1 MVERNP
7 ELCPQHHDL
16 IVDLFANHAPSKLL
30 PFLRTSNNYDLE
42 KALKICRSKHLVSE
56 MVFLLGRM
64 GNTKEALH
72 YITDSLNDID
82 RAIEFCKE
90 HNDVDLWNDLIELSM
105 KKPRFIRVLIENIG
119 THIPDPI
126 SLVNSIPTGLQID
139 GLKTALCKILQDY
152 KLQIEIEEMCRKIL
166 VSDNYDILE
175 KLNRQQKRAVGVAS
189 DAICNHCKNGL
200 FANGMQRC
208 DKRMH
213 L

>member
-1 MVERNP
+1 MERDP
-7 ELCPQHHDL
+7 ESCPEHHNL
-16 IVDLFANHAPSKLL
+16 IVDLFATHAPDRLL

-42 KALKICRSKHLVSE
+42 KALKICRTKNLVSE

-90 HNDVDLWNDLIELSM
+90 HNDVELWDDLIDLSM
-105 KKPRFIRVLIENIG
+105 KKPQFIRVLIENIG

-126 SLVNSIPTGLQID
+126 SLINRIPTGLRIE

-166 VSDNYDILE
+166 VSDNYEILE
-175 KLNRQQKRAVGVAS
+175 KLNRQQKRAVGVADDS
-189 DAICNHCKNGL
+189 ICKACDRGL
-200 FANGMQRC
+200 FANGTNFSLAAC
-208 DKRMH
+208 
-213 L
+213 